1 MVKKSLDDLINDSNL
16 GDAKFEFFYTNNE
29 SVDNLREHHHS
40 TIEKLVKRFAVF
52 RGFHPRNELVH
63 E

>member
-1 MVKKSLDDLINDSNL
+1 MVKKPLDDLIQDNNL
-16 GDAKFEFFYTNNE
+16 GDAKFEIFYTNNE
-29 SVDNLREHHHS
+29 SVDNLREQNHG

-52 RGFHPRNELVH
+52 RGNHPRNELVH